1 MAISLAILLVILS
14 ETKDLE
20 GCTTFHRLA
29 DLEILHFVQNDILLV
44 ILSNAKDLLAG
55 NTLCALSF
63 VGSEGI
69 LHFVQNDILVVILSE
84 TKDLLA
90 GNTLCALSLVGSEEI
105 LHFVQNDK
113 ARVTAKHGTKKVG
126 SPLELPTS

>member
-1 MAISLAILLVILS
+1 MPDAAISLAYSVILS
-14 ETKDLE
+14 NAKDLE
-20 GCTTFHRLA
+20 VCTTFHRLA

-55 NTLCALSF
+55 NTLCALS
-63 VGSEGI
+63 
-69 LHFVQNDILVVILSE
+69 
-84 TKDLLA
+84 
-90 GNTLCALSLVGSEEI
+90 LVGFEGI

-113 ARVTAKHGTKKVG
+113 ARVTARHGTKKVG

>member
-1 MAISLAILLVILS
+1 MPDAAISLAYSVILSNAKDLKVCTTFHRLTDLEILHFVQNDILLVILS

-20 GCTTFHRLA
+20 VCTTFHRLA

-55 NTLCALSF
+55 NTLCVLSL

-69 LHFVQNDILVVILSE
+69 LHFVQNDNSRISLRSE
-84 TKDLLA
+84 
-90 GNTLCALSLVGSEEI
+90 
-105 LHFVQNDK
+105 
-113 ARVTAKHGTKKVG
+113 
-126 SPLELPTS
+126 